1 MLVLLTGNDGTNGAS
16 HGSRSKQEKEHV
28 RGLPAS
34 ASGVSFV
41 EGEGNTPGVE
51 WIGSRQGCSSAVKA
65 ACGNAARPVRR
76 GHDYPQWSWSRSSPD
91 APSPAAGREESAQGL
106 DESVGESRPAE
117 PGASSYRVS
126 ARYDSS
132 IADFVYEASSSNLS
146 GGGG

>member
-1 MLVLLTGNDGTNGAS
+1 MLVLLTVSDGTNGAS
-16 HGSRSKQEKEHV
+16 HVLSVQQSKELV

-76 GHDYPQWSWSRSSPD
+76 GHDFPQGSWSRSSPD
-91 APSPAAGREESAQGL
+91 APSPAAGRAESAQGL
-106 DESVGESRPAE
+106 DESVVRVP
-117 PGASSYRVS
+117 PGRTG
-126 ARYDSS
+126 R
-132 IADFVYEASSSNLS
+132 IELHRERT
-146 GGGG
+146 